1 MTLSVL
7 VDIKGQPLITE
18 QYAFSPSG
26 IFEKLTIEQYLIFLT
41 YCLEYRAMAL
51 EQMSEEKEQEYL
63 KAHPRS
69 EDRAVGYGIIL
80 KYFAIR
86 DMQGA

>member
-1 MTLSVL
+1 MCIKIL
-7 VDIKGQPLITE
+7 DFKGQPLITE
-18 QYAFSPSG
+18 QYNFSPSD
-26 IFEKLTIEQYLIFLT
+26 IFEKLTIEQYLVFLT

-63 KAHPRS
+63 RDHPLA
-69 EDRAVGYGIIL
+69 EDRAVGYGVIL

-86 DMQGA
+86 DMQGT